1 MSDARSKVLEM
12 LANGKIS
19 VEESSRLLDALGSVN
34 SESTTETVDDTVFEK
49 FSPVKKKP
57 KWLKIQIKELNG
69 ETMNIRVPLVLLK
82 AGIKLGSILPE
93 SAKVK
98 FEAAISENEQR
109 INLFELGNNYEELVE
124 ALSDFR
130 VDFEGKGSVRIYCE

>member
-69 ETMNIRVPLVLLK
+69 ETIRVDTGCIVGFTSGIDYSIERAGNLKSMFFGGEGLFLATLKGKGKIYLQLELLK
-82 AGIKLGSILPE
+82 I
-93 SAKVK
+93 
-98 FEAAISENEQR
+98 
-109 INLFELGNNYEELVE
+109 
-124 ALSDFR
+124 
-130 VDFEGKGSVRIYCE
+130 